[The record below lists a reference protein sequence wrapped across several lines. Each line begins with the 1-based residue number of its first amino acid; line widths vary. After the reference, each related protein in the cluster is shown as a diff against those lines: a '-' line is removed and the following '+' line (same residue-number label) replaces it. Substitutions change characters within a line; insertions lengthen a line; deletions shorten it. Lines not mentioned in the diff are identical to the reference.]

1 MKQRSV
7 LVENISTAAISSSDT
22 IIYTVPPNTRAKWVL
37 AFLTNHSG
45 STVSNVD
52 LEIVNSGYIPVLGG
66 KSLTAGEALQFEST
80 SGYVMLEP
88 GYEIRAR
95 AGATGVS
102 AIITVEETIG
112 LVSTN

>member
-7 LVENISTAAISSSDT
+7 LVENVSTAAITDAAT

-37 AFLTNHSG
+37 AFMSNHTG
-45 STVSNVD
+45 STISNVD
-52 LEIVNSGYIPVLGG
+52 LEVVNAGYIPVLGG
-66 KSLTAGEALQFEST
+66 KSLTAGESVQFESS
-80 SGYVMLEP
+80 SGYVMLEA
-88 GYEIRAR
+88 GYQIRAR